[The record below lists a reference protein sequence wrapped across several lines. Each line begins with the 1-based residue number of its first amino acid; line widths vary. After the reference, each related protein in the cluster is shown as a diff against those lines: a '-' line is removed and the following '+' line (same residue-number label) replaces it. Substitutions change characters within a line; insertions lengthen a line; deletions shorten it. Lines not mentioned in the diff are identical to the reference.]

1 MTATGVLRQASWICT
16 DNADK
21 FMQRVNRASFSSCY
35 SRSQEL
41 SCWNQY
47 KFLYCSGN
55 WWKVASLE
63 CCQLQDAW
71 EEQEEQDALM
81 DCLVKRCLLLCWS
94 RGEVLQ
100 MLHFCNGVPIA
111 WHFWIIRLCVC
122 VCALS
127 FCRKVLDPRV
137 YSLQLSGKA
146 LLMGECTEVFNH
158 FKAWPNKH
166 ITKSSI
172 MAYVQVVKDGKEY
185 DNRPTSLAKLTDE

>member
-81 DCLVKRCLLLCWS
+81 DCLVKRCLLLYWS

-122 VCALS
+122 LCV
-127 FCRKVLDPRV
+127 VI
-137 YSLQLSGKA
+137 LQKGS
-146 LLMGECTEVFNH
+146 
-158 FKAWPNKH
+158 
-166 ITKSSI
+166 
-172 MAYVQVVKDGKEY
+172 
-185 DNRPTSLAKLTDE
+185 RPTRLFCAILRKSTLDGWVYGSFQSF

>member
-122 VCALS
+122 VSVRCHFVERFSTHAFILCNS
-127 FCRKVLDPRV
+127 QEKHSWWVSVRKFSIILKRGQTNT
-137 YSLQLSGKA
+137 SQ
-146 LLMGECTEVFNH
+146 NH
-158 FKAWPNKH
+158 PSWHTFRW
-166 ITKSSI
+166 
-172 MAYVQVVKDGKEY
+172 
-185 DNRPTSLAKLTDE
+185 